1 MVGLVEIRET
11 PTSKRNSAKV
21 GVVHTHSYEATFG
34 TCDLCMGSGIHD
46 EEHFVFETSEGNTI
60 DMENG
65 FWKWGDYFNLV
76 YIDNT
81 ADFAHWLNSKKF
93 DGEAPETEE
102 ELQEIIYDIVSEYE

>member
-1 MVGLVEIRET
+1 MTYSLKLIDFY
-11 PTSKRNSAKV
+11 
-21 GVVHTHSYEATFG
+21 THSYEATFG

-46 EEHFVFETSEGNTI
+46 EEHFVFETSKGNTI

-65 FWKWGDYFNLV
+65 YWCWGDYFTLI

-102 ELQEIIYDIVSEYE
+102 ELQEIIYNIVDEYESDDY